1 MKRLLLS
8 MVLVALILLPAH
20 FAYTNL
26 KDGLVLHLP
35 FDEGNGNTAKDQ
47 SKNGNDAT
55 LDGVD
60 WIVGR
65 HGKAIELE
73 GEAGSCGVIPHND
86 SLVIEG
92 EITIMMWLNIHEYK
106 AGDIAQPLD
115 KATHNGGEHKTYS
128 MMIDQGRI
136 TGRFGSDQNRQGYSS
151 DAQLALDKWE
161 HAAVTLDANAYT
173 VYLNGE
179 AIATEAVAYRFEG
192 TNDFDLNIG
201 CAKDRPNYS
210 YKGGV
215 DDVRIY
221 RRALSAAEIN
231 EAMSPVTAVDAKDKL
246 AITWAGIKVQ

>member
-1 MKRLLLS
+1 MKKLLS
-8 MVLVALILLPAH
+8 SLILVALIILPVH
-20 FAYTNL
+20 LGYTDL
-26 KDGLVLHLP
+26 SDGLVLHLP
-35 FDEGNGNTAKDQ
+35 FDEGSGDVAKDL
-47 SKNGNDAT
+47 SGNDNDAVIT
-55 LDGVD
+55 EGE
-60 WIVGR
+60 WIVGQY
-65 HGKAIELE
+65 GGAIGLAGE
-73 GEAGSCGVIPHND
+73 GASCATIPHND
-86 SLVIEG
+86 SLVIEE
-92 EITIMMWLNIHEYK
+92 EITIMAWLNIPEYK
-106 AGDIAQPLD
+106 EGDIAQWLD

-151 DAQLALDKWE
+151 DVQLALDKWE

-192 TNDFDLNIG
+192 TNNFDLNIG

-221 RRALSAAEIN
+221 RRALSEAEIN
-231 EAMSPVTAVDAKDKL
+231 EVMSPATAVDVKNKL
-246 AITWAGIKVQ
+246 ATTWAGIKVQ

>member
-20 FAYTNL
+20 FAYTDL

-136 TGRFGSDQNRQGYSS
+136 TGRFGSDQNRQGYTSVE
-151 DAQLALDKWE
+151 QLELDKWQ
-161 HAAVTLDANAYT
+161 HAAVTLDAKEYI
-173 VYLNGE
+173 VYLNGVE
-179 AIATEAVAYRFEG
+179 INKVGVAYKFEG
-192 TNDFDLNIG
+192 TNTFDLNIG
-201 CAKDRPNYS
+201 CPKDRPNYV
-210 YKGGV
+210 YGGGI
-215 DDVRIY
+215 DELYIY
-221 RRALSAAEIN
+221 SRALSEAEIN
-231 EAMSPVTAVDAKDKL
+231 QVMSKGASVEAKHKL
-246 AITWAGIKVQ
+246 ATTWAGIKVQ